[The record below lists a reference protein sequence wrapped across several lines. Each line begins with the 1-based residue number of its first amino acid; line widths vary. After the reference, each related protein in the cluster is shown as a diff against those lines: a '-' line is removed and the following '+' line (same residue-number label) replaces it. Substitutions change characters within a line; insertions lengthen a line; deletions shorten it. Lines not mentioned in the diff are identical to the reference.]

1 MREFGEFL
9 TLLVGTWHL
18 ERIITISLCFRGK
31 KRIFAPPKGAYIIY
45 KVYLYVR
52 DSRLEG
58 DGRVPEETI
67 LTKNNNIIMENLSIG
82 LQLLVVGMLTVFA
95 ILLIVIYGG
104 KLLIKV
110 VNAIAP
116 EEVAQAKKTVA
127 QAAPGAV
134 DAPTMAVLQ
143 EVVKQL
149 TGGKGRVES
158 AKRV

>member
-1 MREFGEFL
+1 
-9 TLLVGTWHL
+9 
-18 ERIITISLCFRGK
+18 
-31 KRIFAPPKGAYIIY
+31 
-45 KVYLYVR
+45 
-52 DSRLEG
+52 
-58 DGRVPEETI
+58 
-67 LTKNNNIIMENLSIG
+67 MENLSIG

-116 EEVAQAKKTVA
+116 EEVEQAKNTVA
-127 QAAPGAV
+127 QSTSAAV
-134 DAPTMAVLQ
+134 DAPTLAVLQ

>member
-1 MREFGEFL
+1 
-9 TLLVGTWHL
+9 
-18 ERIITISLCFRGK
+18 
-31 KRIFAPPKGAYIIY
+31 
-45 KVYLYVR
+45 
-52 DSRLEG
+52 
-58 DGRVPEETI
+58 
-67 LTKNNNIIMENLSIG
+67 
-82 LQLLVVGMLTVFA
+82 MLTVFA
-95 ILLIVIYGG
+95 ILLIVINGG

-116 EEVAQAKKTVA
+116 EEVAVAKKNVA
-127 QAAPGAV
+127 QATPGAV

>member
-1 MREFGEFL
+1 
-9 TLLVGTWHL
+9 
-18 ERIITISLCFRGK
+18 
-31 KRIFAPPKGAYIIY
+31 
-45 KVYLYVR
+45 
-52 DSRLEG
+52 
-58 DGRVPEETI
+58 
-67 LTKNNNIIMENLSIG
+67 MENLSIG

-127 QAAPGAV
+127 QTARAV

-149 TGGKGRVES
+149 TGGRGRVES

>member
-1 MREFGEFL
+1 
-9 TLLVGTWHL
+9 
-18 ERIITISLCFRGK
+18 
-31 KRIFAPPKGAYIIY
+31 
-45 KVYLYVR
+45 
-52 DSRLEG
+52 
-58 DGRVPEETI
+58 
-67 LTKNNNIIMENLSIG
+67 MENLAIG

-95 ILLIVIYGG
+95 ILLIVINGG

-116 EEVAQAKKTVA
+116 EEVAVAKKNVA
-127 QAAPGAV
+127 QATPGAV

>member
-1 MREFGEFL
+1 M
-9 TLLVGTWHL
+9 
-18 ERIITISLCFRGK
+18 
-31 KRIFAPPKGAYIIY
+31 
-45 KVYLYVR
+45 
-52 DSRLEG
+52 
-58 DGRVPEETI
+58 
-67 LTKNNNIIMENLSIG
+67 
-82 LQLLVVGMLTVFA
+82 LVVGMLTVFA

-116 EEVAQAKKTVA
+116 EEVAVAKKTVV
-127 QAAPGAV
+127 QSTPGAV

-158 AKRV
+158 ARKV

>member
-1 MREFGEFL
+1 MEFKEKNVSL
-9 TLLVGTWHL
+9 RLQRLPLLYIYCVFWFFNKGSESTS
-18 ERIITISLCFRGK
+18 ES
-31 KRIFAPPKGAYIIY
+31 PKEN
-45 KVYLYVR
+45 
-52 DSRLEG
+52 D
-58 DGRVPEETI
+58 
-67 LTKNNNIIMENLSIG
+67 LTKNYNTRMENLGIG

-127 QAAPGAV
+127 QATPGAV

>member
-1 MREFGEFL
+1 
-9 TLLVGTWHL
+9 
-18 ERIITISLCFRGK
+18 
-31 KRIFAPPKGAYIIY
+31 
-45 KVYLYVR
+45 
-52 DSRLEG
+52 
-58 DGRVPEETI
+58 
-67 LTKNNNIIMENLSIG
+67 MENLGIG

-95 ILLIVIYGG
+95 ILLIVINGG

-116 EEVAQAKKTVA
+116 EEVAVAKKTVA
-127 QAAPGAV
+127 QATPGAV